1 MMYKDKSVL
10 FSDMVS
16 ARFHSNITHSFF
28 LIDIVMA
35 I

>member
-1 MMYKDKSVL
+1 MRYKDKSVL

-16 ARFHSNITHSFF
+16 AMFHSNIAHSFF
-28 LIDIVMA
+28 RIDIVMA